1 MLIASAF
8 YKFGAVVVPQ
18 RCVSLLS
25 FVVEGTTMNIV
36 TSQTQGTYT
45 YEQVSNDIIGVL
57 T

>member
-8 YKFGAVVVPQ
+8 YKFGAVVPQ